1 MAASS
6 PPWVGLALMPDPV
19 FLELLEPACREDVD
33 AFEVAPETTWRAGD
47 DGGWQPN
54 GFHRAYAALGART
67 GKPFVAHAVN
77 GNLGGADPRDERRQ
91 QQWLERIAADRA
103 TFGYQWLTD
112 HLGACVLGDDAV
124 ALPIALPMDD
134 TAAALVR
141 ERLVRW
147 QQIAPDTGFE
157 NSVFYFLLGDWLAEP
172 AFFARILTAPRTH
185 LLLDLH
191 NVHTMAS
198 NVGADPFEYLRRLD
212 LDRVIEIHLSGGAC
226 SNPSW
231 LPGGRTL
238 RLDSHDAA
246 VPEAVWRLFEFAAPR
261 CRNLRMATLER
272 MEGTVGPDDVAGV
285 RGELRR
291 IREVLH
297 AGR

>member
-1 MAASS
+1 M
-6 PPWVGLALMPDPV
+6 
-19 FLELLEPACREDVD
+19 
-33 AFEVAPETTWRAGD
+33 
-47 DGGWQPN
+47 
-54 GFHRAYAALGART
+54 
-67 GKPFVAHAVN
+67 
-77 GNLGGADPRDERRQ
+77 
-91 QQWLERIAADRA
+91 
-103 TFGYQWLTD
+103 
-112 HLGACVLGDDAV
+112 DDA
-124 ALPIALPMDD
+124 
-134 TAAALVR
+134 AAQRVR

-212 LDRVIEIHLSGGAC
+212 LDRVIEIQLSGGAC

-261 CRNLRMATLER
+261 CRNLRMTTLER